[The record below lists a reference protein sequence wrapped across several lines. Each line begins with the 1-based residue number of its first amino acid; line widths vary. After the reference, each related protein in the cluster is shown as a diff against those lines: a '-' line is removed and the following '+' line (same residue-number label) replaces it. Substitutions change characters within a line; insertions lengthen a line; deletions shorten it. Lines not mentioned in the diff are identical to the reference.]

1 MASSPFINTFI
12 KAVLERLVEMDQQS
26 KQKFETGAKLFD
38 FVPGDYVQC
47 SYRKGLFKVYGINK
61 DKLLVVEVTEQK
73 LKGDTQELL
82 ELSPKF
88 VKRSNLDHNW
98 VKALYDR
105 K

>member
-1 MASSPFINTFI
+1 MGNSPFINTFI
-12 KAVLERLVEMDQQS
+12 NAVLERLVETDQES
-26 KQKFETGAKLFD
+26 KKKFETGARLFD
-38 FVPGDYVQC
+38 FVPGDYVEC

-73 LKGDTQELL
+73 LKNTTQEVL

-88 VKRSNLDHNW
+88 VKLSNLDSNW
-98 VKALYDR
+98 VKALYDT